1 MIFSQY
7 YFRIRSPN
15 VCVQILPPKM
25 GLPKSGMT
33 VLRAAARAR
42 ADRAMVADEMDA
54 EAVAREAAGEAAI
67 ASAFARAMAA
77 DDAHNDRRL
86 VAVANAVAL
95 SECAPLQAAL
105 CSPLPIAH
113 AHTKWVSW

>member
-1 MIFSQY
+1 MECCRDSIT
-7 YFRIRSPN
+7 SPF
-15 VCVQILPPKM
+15 VGCHL
-25 GLPKSGMT
+25 L
-33 VLRAAARAR
+33 
-42 ADRAMVADEMDA
+42 VADEMDA

-95 SECAPLQAAL
+95 SECAPLQAAF
-105 CSPLPIAH
+105 CFPSH
-113 AHTKWVSW
+113 AYAWYPAG

>member
-1 MIFSQY
+1 MHAY
-7 YFRIRSPN
+7 TCKRSLYRQLISHL
-15 VCVQILPPKM
+15 VIGKCLCDVVVQILPPKM

-95 SECAPLQAAL
+95 SECAPL
-105 CSPLPIAH
+105 
-113 AHTKWVSW
+113 

>member
-1 MIFSQY
+1 M
-7 YFRIRSPN
+7 
-15 VCVQILPPKM
+15 PPKM

-95 SECAPLQAAL
+95 SECAPLQAAF
-105 CSPLPIAH
+105 CFPSH
-113 AHTKWVSW
+113 AYAWYPAG